1 MNLIRSNI
9 KLLIFLSILLSSLLS
24 GCATQEDQTNASNTN
39 FDHELYDGKSTLGLS
54 GDFPPATPE
63 EAMIRGDKAYLEKNT
78 DLALYEYIRALSFP
92 TQDKADQ
99 AYYKI
104 GYIHQQRGNSEL
116 AKIAYSRAA
125 LIDEN
130 NIQYAASAGIMEL
143 KLGERDNA
151 KQHLLRTIRMDQ
163 QRQGKADWD
172 PNLDTF
178 ASQLSIDKSSPFSA
192 YIALGIITDL
202 DARHDQAQLIYR
214 SCLRVDGKSRSAL
227 TNLGYSYY
235 LSGDTRQA
243 EIINK
248 RATILYPDDKRAW
261 SNLGLIYIRSKRYED
276 ALDSLQHVMSPAE
289 ALNDIGY
296 FSMLEGDYEASVN
309 YLEQA
314 INASPTYYAKAYQNL
329 KRAKKLQITA
339 PPVKLTNKWGNQ
351 QTQATVFSISE
362 RIDAE

>member
-1 MNLIRSNI
+1 MNVIRPNI
-9 KLLIFLSILLSSLLS
+9 KYLLFLSILLSSLLS

-54 GDFPPATPE
+54 GDFPPETPT
-63 EAMIRGDKAYLEKNT
+63 EAIIRGDKAYLEKNS

-92 TQDKADQ
+92 AQDKADQ

-104 GYIHQQRGNSEL
+104 GYIHQQRGNFEL

-125 LIDEN
+125 LINED
-130 NIQYAASAGIMEL
+130 NIQYAASAGIVEL
-143 KLGERDNA
+143 KLGENENA
-151 KQHLLRTIRMDQ
+151 EKHLLRTIRMDQ
-163 QRQGKADWD
+163 ERQGKTDWD

-178 ASQLSIDKSSPFSA
+178 ASKLSIDQSSPLNA
-192 YIALGIITDL
+192 YIAMGIIADL
-202 DARHDQAQLIYR
+202 DARHEQAQQIYR
-214 SCLRVDGKSRSAL
+214 SCLRVNGKSRPAL

-235 LSGDTRQA
+235 LSGNARQA

-248 RATILYPDDKRAW
+248 RATMLYPDDKRAW

-276 ALDSLQHVMSPAE
+276 ALDSLQHAMSPAE

-314 INASPTYYAKAYQNL
+314 INTSPTYYAKAHQNL

-339 PPVKLTNKWGNQ
+339 PPVKLTNKWGNEQ
-351 QTQATVFSISE
+351 SQATVFSISE
-362 RIDAE
+362 RIDEE